1 MFNLFKKNKKPSYP
15 SLFDKLP
22 LSTEQNQQIESFI
35 QKAMTEIVEAEKVE
49 EVIQIQT
56 EYPEN
61 LIQYKRLQIDN
72 MGWGEKEIEGGQPV
86 KVFVD
91 EKTGN
96 SMVLTQQF
104 PSGDLKDIDLDQEF
118 YLYQGNLRN
127 ALAQSGGGLI
137 SSELHDTAELRVYVT
152 IGKMPAPEGT
162 EGIAYMLILDIHNLI
177 DNTLD
182 QVQMRFYELGAT
194 GLRNSLM
201 LQALDGL
208 FDIPSEALS
217 TPQVYCRD
225 PYEDD
230 FTEGDL
236 RNFAELEQFDEL
248 FDFHPLSVLR
258 KHILPRVLGSIQLMD
273 EVVEEEGHDDVEFEE
288 L

>member
-22 LSTEQNQQIESFI
+22 LSAEQSQQIESAI
-35 QKAMTEIVEAEKVE
+35 QKAMTEIVETEKVE

-72 MGWGEKEIEGGQPV
+72 MGWAEKDVEGQPV

-91 EKTGN
+91 EKSGN

-137 SSELHDTAELRVYVT
+137 SSELHDTPELRVYVT

-162 EGIAYMLILDIHNLI
+162 EGMVYMLILDIHNLI

-194 GLRNSLM
+194 GLRDNLM
-201 LQALDGL
+201 LKALDGL

-217 TPQVYCRD
+217 SPAVYCRD

-230 FTEGDL
+230 FTEGSL

-248 FDFHPLSVLR
+248 FSFHPLSVLR
-258 KHILPRVLGSIQLMD
+258 KHILPRVLGSIKLMD
-273 EVVEEEGHDDVEFEE
+273 EVVEEEGDDEVEYEE